1 MKSRRKDN
9 ETAFPGCFENDRF
22 IFGSENAEGQVSNVK
37 QALLMLSVLLL
48 DGLILYSF
56 RRALLALR
64 FGGCGKYVRKK
75 KRTERLR
82 ELSLWDRLTLA
93 SVAAECKKPETAQRI
108 RRLYLGYAVA
118 ALLSDAFLLF
128 AAASKRLPL
137 LWIWVAVCGSKW
149 IVLAVLRILLFRNG
163 LNRNPTV

>member
-1 MKSRRKDN
+1 MSRIFRRRP
-9 ETAFPGCFENDRF
+9 FRF
-22 IFGSENAEGQVSNVK
+22 FIGSQNTEGSVSDLK

-56 RRALLALR
+56 RRVLLALR
-64 FGGCGKYVRKK
+64 FGGCGKYARKK

-108 RRLYLGYAVA
+108 RKLYLGYTVV

-128 AAASKRLPL
+128 AAASERLPL
-137 LWIWVAVCGSKW
+137 LWVWVAVCGSKW
-149 IVLAVLRILLFRNG
+149 IVLVVLRILLFRNG
-163 LNRNPTV
+163 LNCNPSV

>member
-1 MKSRRKDN
+1 MSRIGKRP
-9 ETAFPGCFENDRF
+9 FRF
-22 IFGSENAEGQVSNVK
+22 FIGSQNTEGSVSDLK

-56 RRALLALR
+56 RRVLLALR
-64 FGGCGKYVRKK
+64 FGGCGKYARKK

-108 RRLYLGYAVA
+108 RKLYLGYAVV

-128 AAASKRLPL
+128 AAASERLPL
-137 LWIWVAVCGSKW
+137 LWVWVAVCGSKW
-149 IVLAVLRILLFRNG
+149 IVLVVLRILLFRNG
-163 LNRNPTV
+163 LNCNPSV

>member
-1 MKSRRKDN
+1 MSRIGKRP
-9 ETAFPGCFENDRF
+9 FRF
-22 IFGSENAEGQVSNVK
+22 FIGSQNTEGSVSDLK

-56 RRALLALR
+56 RRVLLALR
-64 FGGCGKYVRKK
+64 FGGCGKYARKN

-108 RRLYLGYAVA
+108 RKLYLGYTVV

-128 AAASKRLPL
+128 AAASERLPL
-137 LWIWVAVCGSKW
+137 LWVWVAVCGSKW
-149 IVLAVLRILLFRNG
+149 IVLVVLRILLFRNG
-163 LNRNPTV
+163 LNCNPSV

>member
-1 MKSRRKDN
+1 MSRIGKRP
-9 ETAFPGCFENDRF
+9 FRF
-22 IFGSENAEGQVSNVK
+22 FIGSQNTEGSVSDLK

-56 RRALLALR
+56 RRVLLALR
-64 FGGCGKYVRKK
+64 FGGCGKYARKK

-108 RRLYLGYAVA
+108 RKLYLGYTVV

-128 AAASKRLPL
+128 AAASERLPL
-137 LWIWVAVCGSKW
+137 LWVWVAVCGSKW
-149 IVLAVLRILLFRNG
+149 IVLVVLRILLFRNG
-163 LNRNPTV
+163 LNCNPSV

>member
-1 MKSRRKDN
+1 MSRIGKRP
-9 ETAFPGCFENDRF
+9 FRF
-22 IFGSENAEGQVSNVK
+22 FIGSQNTEGSVSDLK

-56 RRALLALR
+56 RRVLLALR
-64 FGGCGKYVRKK
+64 FGGCGKYARKK

-108 RRLYLGYAVA
+108 RKLYLGYTVV

-128 AAASKRLPL
+128 AAASERLPL
-137 LWIWVAVCGSKW
+137 LLVWVAVCGSKW

-163 LNRNPTV
+163 LNCNPSV

>member
-1 MKSRRKDN
+1 MSRIGKRP
-9 ETAFPGCFENDRF
+9 FRF
-22 IFGSENAEGQVSNVK
+22 FIGSQNTEGSVSDLK

-56 RRALLALR
+56 RRVLLALR

-108 RRLYLGYAVA
+108 RKLYLGYTVV

-128 AAASKRLPL
+128 AAASERLPL
-137 LWIWVAVCGSKW
+137 LWVWVAVCGSKW
-149 IVLAVLRILLFRNG
+149 IVLVVLRILLFRNG
-163 LNRNPTV
+163 LNCNPSV